1 MVFVEAEAISITVT
15 DGLVARSSLREREQ
29 EPLKSRFL
37 EGDKEP
43 IPLKTVIPATTVNE

>member
-1 MVFVEAEAISITVT
+1 MVFVEAEAISIT